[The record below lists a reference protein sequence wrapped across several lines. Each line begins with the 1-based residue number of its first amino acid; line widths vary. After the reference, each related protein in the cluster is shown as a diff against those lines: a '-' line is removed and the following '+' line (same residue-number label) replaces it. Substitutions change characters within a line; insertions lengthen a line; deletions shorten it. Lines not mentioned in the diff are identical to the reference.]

1 MVLKLQ
7 ISVTMATGIAK
18 KGFTLS
24 QRYIRKNEICPEKNV
39 KGPRTVLLKDCHKM
53 AREKLKKKRF
63 FFHEKDSRFN
73 TTIIHKSVFLIGQ
86 VPIKKYWL
94 KTLFLLFNI

>member
-24 QRYIRKNEICPEKNV
+24 QRNITKNEICPEKNV
-39 KGPRTVLLKDCHKM
+39 KGPRTVLLKDC
-53 AREKLKKKRF
+53 
-63 FFHEKDSRFN
+63 
-73 TTIIHKSVFLIGQ
+73 
-86 VPIKKYWL
+86 P
-94 KTLFLLFNI
+94 